1 MLEWFSNLEFLSK
14 LYWSIALVGS
24 LIFIVV
30 MIMAFVGGDA
40 DDIGDM
46 DSDIDSDAGAGF
58 QFITFKNLV
67 GFFTIF
73 GWSGI
78 ACIDAGLSKPITIII
93 SVVCGLLMMVIMASL
108 FYFISKLTDSGT
120 LNYDNALDA
129 VGEVYLTIGGDR
141 SSMGKVSVNVQGTV
155 RELDALTDSL
165 TELKSGTII
174 KVVDV
179 TSNGILIVDRTR
191 KPIET
196 STPKRD
202 ELQSGETPLLND
214 K

>member
-1 MLEWFSNLEFLSK
+1 MLDWFSNLELLPK
-14 LYWSIALVGS
+14 IYWSVALVGS
-24 LIFIVV
+24 LIFVIV

-40 DDIGDM
+40 DDVGDV

-78 ACIDAGLSKPITIII
+78 ACIDAGLSKPLTIII
-93 SVVCGLLMMVIMASL
+93 SVISGVLMMAIMATL
-108 FYFISKLTDSGT
+108 FYFISKLSDSGT
-120 LNYDNALDA
+120 LNYDNAIDA
-129 VGEVYLTIGGDR
+129 VGEVYLTIGADR
-141 SSMGKVSVNVQGTV
+141 SRMGKVSVNVQGTV

-165 TELKSGTII
+165 TDLKSGTII

-179 TSNGILIVDRTR
+179 TSNGILIVDHTR
-191 KPIET
+191 KPIEP
-196 STPKRD
+196 SQPQHK
-202 ELQSGETPLLND
+202 ELESGGNHLLSN
-214 K
+214 

>member
-1 MLEWFSNLEFLSK
+1 MAEWYSNLDFLSK
-14 LYWSIALVGS
+14 VYWLVAIIGS
-24 LIFIVV
+24 LIFSVV
-30 MIMAFVGGDA
+30 MIMAFTGGDA
-40 DDIGDM
+40 DDIGDI
-46 DSDIDSDAGAGF
+46 DSDIDADAGAGF

-78 ACIDAGLSKPITIII
+78 ACIDAGLSTPLTIVI
-93 SVVCGLLMMVIMASL
+93 SIFSGLMMMVIMASL

-120 LNYDNALDA
+120 LNYKNAIDA
-129 VGEVYLTIGGDR
+129 VGEVYLTIGADR
-141 SSMGKVSVNVQGTV
+141 SKMGKVTVNVQGSM

-179 TSNGILIVDRTR
+179 TANGILIVDQTR
-191 KPIET
+191 KPIEPT
-196 STPKRD
+196 MSQTKEID
-202 ELQSGETPLLND
+202 TGGNHLLNN
-214 K
+214 